1 MAKLTA
7 RFVGLNRK
15 SKQKPKEIDI
25 AEISR
30 RIKDYAAARG
40 EFYSFTFSG
49 SDDQEFVGPLVGK
62 KTKGIWIKSIKA
74 REKESKPDAK
84 QSA

>member
-1 MAKLTA
+1 MAKITA
-7 RFVGLNRK
+7 RFGGLNKK
-15 SKQKPKEIDI
+15 SKQKPSEIDL

-40 EFYSFTFSG
+40 EFYSFTFSDSG
-49 SDDQEFVGPLVGK
+49 DLDFVGPLVGK
-62 KTKGIWIKSIKA
+62 KTKGIWIKGIKA
-74 REKESKPDAK
+74 RDKKSKPDTK